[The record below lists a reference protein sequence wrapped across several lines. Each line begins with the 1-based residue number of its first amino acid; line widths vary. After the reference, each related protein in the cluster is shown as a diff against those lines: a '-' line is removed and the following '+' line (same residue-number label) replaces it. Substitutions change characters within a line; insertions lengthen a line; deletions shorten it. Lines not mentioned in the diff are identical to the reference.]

1 MKPKEYLSRYHK
13 MKVKIEKL
21 QSLHGEYIR
30 LSQTIPG
37 CNFDDIRVDGTRNN
51 EAPFVKWIHKALELE
66 DDIKHLMRKLPII
79 KNEILDSISTLENP
93 EYKRLLIF
101 KYIDWLSWREI
112 ADKMHYSIATIR
124 RWHEKVLI
132 EIKVPKNMN
141 MDEQP

>member
-13 MKVKIEKL
+13 MKVKIKKL
-21 QSLHGEYIR
+21 QSLHDEYIR
-30 LSQTIPG
+30 LSQNIPG

-66 DDIKHLMRKLPII
+66 DDIKCLMRELPVV
-79 KNEILDSISTLENP
+79 KNEILNSISTLENP

-101 KYIDWLSWREI
+101 KYIDWFSWREI

-124 RWHEKVLI
+124 RWHEKALI

-141 MDEQP
+141 RDEQP